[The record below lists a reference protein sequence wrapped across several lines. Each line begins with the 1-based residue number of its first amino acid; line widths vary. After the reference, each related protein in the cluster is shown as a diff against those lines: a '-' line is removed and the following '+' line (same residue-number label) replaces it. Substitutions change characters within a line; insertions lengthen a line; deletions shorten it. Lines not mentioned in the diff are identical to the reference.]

1 MYEEAV
7 LDQHVL
13 RILLVAGC
21 RLVAVLPARERVE
34 NRCVD
39 ADVPI
44 FENAVENVLT
54 CADVLVGNH
63 EARQPHRFT
72 PFATAVPPPWRF
84 RPPEEKGPFSSR
96 RPAFWLA
103 ARGSDL
109 SLEIDN
115 RRAPR
120 LPAERKACSTH
131 GFF

>member
-13 RILLVAGC
+13 RVLLVAGC
-21 RLVAVLPARERVE
+21 RLLAALPARKRVE
-34 NRCVD
+34 GRCVD

-84 RPPEEKGPFSSR
+84 HPPEEKGQFSSR
-96 RPAFWLA
+96 GPAFGLV

-109 SLEIDN
+109 SLELDI
-115 RRAPR
+115 RTAPG
-120 LPAERKACSTH
+120 LPCE
-131 GFF
+131 